1 MKVKRVSKGCRNK
14 SKGWP
19 SSRSVTESKARP
31 YHTIPWTIAIRGTKS
46 ISAVSKRHAS
56 QLQPAR
62 AYYFYLDEWRALH
75 GSYSRPRGSEP
86 RALLTLAT
94 AHIFISIISSVAD
107 S

>member
-62 AYYFYLDEWRALH
+62 SYYFYWEEWC
-75 GSYSRPRGSEP
+75 GWGDSNSRPRASELHGP
-86 RALLTLAT
+86 RFL
-94 AHIFISIISSVAD
+94 HFILPI
-107 S
+107 